1 MPVAVGT
8 KEGALEGTT
17 EDRFISSS
25 PPKCQSVGNMV
36 GAKEGALEGMPVDQA
51 VALAVGMTVGVFVG
65 EKEGAIDGTH
75 KDRFVSFAV
84 GMLVGEKEGA
94 LEGTHKGQYVVSLA
108 VLDVFVGGS
117 LAVLDVFVG
126 GMDGILL
133 GAKLGAFVGV
143 VSTRRRQESAC
154 SGITGVS
161 VVDGDTVPSLD
172 DDETC
177 CASTLLEACRA

>member
-1 MPVAVGT
+1 MEVPVAVGA

-17 EDRFISSS
+17 EDRFVSSS

-36 GAKEGALEGMPVDQA
+36 GAKEGVLEGMPVGQA

-94 LEGTHKGQYVVSLA
+94 LEGTHKDQSV
-108 VLDVFVGGS
+108 S

>member
-1 MPVAVGT
+1 MPVAVGA
-8 KEGALEGTT
+8 KEGTLEGTT

-36 GAKEGALEGMPVDQA
+36 GAKEGALEGMPVGQA

-65 EKEGAIDGTH
+65 EKEGTH

-94 LEGTHKGQYVVSLA
+94 LEGTHKDQSV
-108 VLDVFVGGS
+108 S